1 MTRRTG
7 IVALALAG
15 VAALVVVVVLVAP
28 LLRPEPALPGVVRDP
43 APDVHGLAFED
54 VWQRD
59 EPVTVDLVPA
69 EGEITLAYFGY
80 LSCPDVC
87 PMTMADLRRARQ
99 LVGDETAD
107 RTTVAFVTVDPE
119 RDDAERLN
127 AYLSLFFDD
136 GVLALTAPNDV
147 ALDAAAEQ
155 LGVRFELDE
164 PDEDGT
170 YEVMHS
176 AITYVIDDQGTVV
189 RELPFGVPAEDV
201 ARVIEASLRE
211 RS

>member
-1 MTRRTG
+1 VTRRTG
-7 IVALALAG
+7 LVALALAG

-43 APDVHGLAFED
+43 APDVHGLAFTD

-59 EPVTVDLVPA
+59 EPATVDLVPA

-80 LSCPDVC
+80 LSCPDMC
-87 PMTMADLRRARQ
+87 PLTMGDLRRARQ
-99 LVGDETAD
+99 LIGDELAD
-107 RTTVAFVTVDPE
+107 RTTVAFVTLDPE

-136 GVLALTAPNDV
+136 GVLALTAPDDA

-155 LGVRFELDE
+155 LGVRFELEE

-201 ARVIEASLRE
+201 ARVIEAALRE